1 MDRIVD
7 HLFVFEGNGI
17 IKDFRGTYTEYKT
30 AEDLRIQKEKE
41 EKNKAPK
48 KASAG
53 IIEQSQSDAK
63 KKLSYMEKRELEQ
76 LGKDIERGEK
86 RKEEINKLFDN
97 KDLAFDEIKKLS
109 IELGDIIRTLDIKEQ
124 RRFEL
129 TARE

>member
-1 MDRIVD
+1 M
-7 HLFVFEGNGI
+7 

-30 AEDLRIQKEKE
+30 AEDLRMQKEKE

-109 IELGDIIRTLDIKEQ
+109 IELGDIIRTLTVKEQ